1 MDGPRTNADHGEN
14 TRTTATDI
22 DAERVQGGEPSSNKE
37 TSVRESNDALC
48 NPNGRVSQANAPAR
62 DCIHARNSL
71 RSQVFGI
78 ARALLLTFVIRS
90 TAHIH

>member
-48 NPNGRVSQANAPAR
+48 NPNGRVSQANANAR
-62 DCIHARNSL
+62 VIVSMPQTAYVARSMEL
-71 RSQVFGI
+71 R
-78 ARALLLTFVIRS
+78 ARAIVHLRDT
-90 TAHIH
+90 